1 MSNAASITGK
11 IQTLADSREAAEKEP
26 EQPSLIDWKSIWKPL
41 SIIIGV
47 FLVIFWLPLESSRF
61 TGAVIESLALTKWY
75 ADVEKVTEVM
85 KIAGYGV
92 FGTPAVVVDGEV
104 KSVGKIP
111 SKEDVKS
118 WLGK

>member
-1 MSNAASITGK
+1 MEIKVLGPGCPRCE
-11 IQTLADSREAAEKEP
+11 QTEKVVKEALA
-26 EQPSLIDWKSIWKPL
+26 
-41 SIIIGV
+41 
-47 FLVIFWLPLESSRF
+47 ESSV
-61 TGAVIESLALTKWY
+61 T
-75 ADVEKVTEVM
+75 ADVEKVTDVM

-118 WLGK
+118 WFQNRAD